1 MTIEELGKA
10 ARDARAKAEKA
21 REAVEKQQRDYDR
34 HWTDYEKVR
43 DNPESPTRKRL
54 VEKLR
59 EDHDDINRLLDEW
72 ERLMNAARAAEREYY
87 DAVTKDL
94 LSKKP

>member
-1 MTIEELGKA
+1 
-10 ARDARAKAEKA
+10 
-21 REAVEKQQRDYDR
+21 
-34 HWTDYEKVR
+34 
-43 DNPESPTRKRL
+43 